1 MRVGNRFVG
10 PMART
15 DGDCR
20 GWLALDA
27 DTACFGPLLSVL
39 PPGLLLELTLQ
50 GDVIQSA
57 KVLRV
62 PFAQDGADEPLRR
75 VARLLRLLGLAG
87 AAERF
92 LRAVP
97 AQTGDLRIL
106 DRPLRWSGALHAIP
120 PGLGEITGE
129 DVRARL
135 RRWWKQAQGIA
146 SDRKSTRL

>member
-1 MRVGNRFVG
+1 MMGGKPYGR
-10 PMART
+10 PMAMT
-15 DGDCR
+15 DEDLRDG
-20 GWLALDA
+20 LALDA
-27 DTACFGPLLSVL
+27 YTACFGPFLSVL

-57 KVLRV
+57 KVLRT

-106 DRPLRWSGALHAIP
+106 DRSEEHTSELQSLMRISYAVFCL
-120 PGLGEITGE
+120 
-129 DVRARL
+129 
-135 RRWWKQAQGIA
+135 
-146 SDRKSTRL
+146 